1 MRKFDG
7 WDERSQFLAWITS
20 RAPEKIVRDAAAAG
34 KS

>member
-20 RAPEKIVRDAAAAG
+20 RAPEKIAFDAPAAG
-34 KS
+34 KH